1 MKHIK
6 HLLFLSILC
15 SLVSFTN
22 CGDSDDVNVEDLK
35 YTLTVEVSPI
45 DGGTV
50 SYQSGPFVQIVNF
63 Q

>member
-1 MKHIK
+1 
-6 HLLFLSILC
+6 LSILC